1 MNRVAKDSIKPVVVN
16 TDGLF
21 EKHQTIYSRSV
32 KGVFDNWR
40 RAMVWLT
47 QLLFYGLCWIDWGG
61 NQAVLFHL
69 VER

>member
-40 RAMVWLT
+40 RAMV
-47 QLLFYGLCWIDWGG
+47 CSS
-61 NQAVLFHL
+61 
-69 VER
+69 